1 VVPTLLISL
10 VFSVTV
16 AGSQAQ
22 LDPKLVRVFVTT
34 EGSGDSDE
42 LRARRE
48 SVKHLSE
55 ALAKQKKL
63 LAVVER
69 EELGDLSVEVLE
81 RRLNVPRV
89 VVGVGARPG
98 QPPGAPARSVQLVVL
113 LDWRDDD
120 LKVMNKNE
128 PLEAPGGWA
137 SAANDV
143 AKQIQQYITEHRE
156 RILAAR

>member
-1 VVPTLLISL
+1 
-10 VFSVTV
+10 
-16 AGSQAQ
+16 
-22 LDPKLVRVFVTT
+22 
-34 EGSGDSDE
+34 
-42 LRARRE
+42 
-48 SVKHLSE
+48 
-55 ALAKQKKL
+55 
-63 LAVVER
+63 
-69 EELGDLSVEVLE
+69 
-81 RRLNVPRV
+81 V